1 MGTPEATKVGAGMIA
16 EDLINHMIPPLKGS
30 DDAHKAIVWM
40 EEFRCNYLPVVENG
54 HLLGFI
60 SEEIILETNDIEKQ
74 VGDFNLVGQSSY
86 VHLDTHFYDILKVAT
101 DNKLQMVAVLNDNQQ
116 YVGVITIQDTLAS
129 FAQTAAVQMPGSIL
143 VISMN
148 FVDYSLA
155 EISRLIEE
163 NNAKILSSIIKEDP
177 FDPGMI
183 RLTLKIN
190 QADVS
195 RIVAT
200 LERFGYKVIGRYQE
214 TKPIENEKERID
226 MLLRY
231 LDI

>member
-1 MGTPEATKVGAGMIA
+1 MIA
-16 EDLINHMIPPLKGS
+16 EDLINHMIPPLKGT

-40 EEFRCNYLPVVENG
+40 EEFRCTYLPVVDNAR
-54 HLLGFI
+54 LLGFI
-60 SEEIILETNDIEKQ
+60 SEEIILETNDIEKH
-74 VGDFNLVGQSSY
+74 VGDFNLVGLTCY

-101 DNKLQMVAVLNDNQQ
+101 DNKLQMVAVLNDDQQ
-116 YVGVITIQDTLAS
+116 YFGVITVQDTLTS
-129 FAQTAAVQMPGSIL
+129 FAQTAAVQMPGAIL
-143 VISMN
+143 VLSMKYM
-148 FVDYSLA
+148 DYSLA

-163 NNAKILSSIIKEDP
+163 NHAKILSSIIKEDP
-177 FDPGMI
+177 LDPGKI

-190 QADVS
+190 QADMS

-200 LERFGYKVIGRYQE
+200 LERFNYKVIGRYQE
-214 TKPIENEKERID
+214 TKPVENERDRID

>member
-1 MGTPEATKVGAGMIA
+1 MIA
-16 EDLINHMIPPLKGS
+16 EDLINHMIPPLKGT

-40 EEFRCNYLPVVENG
+40 EEFRCTYLPVVDAG
-54 HLLGFI
+54 RLLGFI
-60 SEEIILETNDIEKQ
+60 SEEIILETNDIEKH
-74 VGDFNLVGQSSY
+74 VGDFSLVGQTCY
-86 VHLDTHFYDILKVAT
+86 VHLETHFYDILKVAT
-101 DNKLQMVAVLNDNQQ
+101 DNKLQMVAVVNDDQQ
-116 YVGVITIQDTLAS
+116 YYGVITVQDTLTS
-129 FAQTAAVQMPGSIL
+129 FAQTAAVQMPGAIL
-143 VISMN
+143 VLCMKYN
-148 FVDYSLA
+148 DYSLS

-163 NNAKILSSIIKEDP
+163 NHAKILSSIIKEDP
-177 FDPGMI
+177 TDPTQI

-190 QADVS
+190 HADMS

-214 TKPIENEKERID
+214 TKPVENERERID

>member
-1 MGTPEATKVGAGMIA
+1 MIA
-16 EDLINHMIPPLKGS
+16 EDLINHMIPPLKGT

-40 EEFRCNYLPVVENG
+40 EEFRCNYMPVVEG
-54 HLLGFI
+54 GRLLGFI
-60 SEEIILETNDIEKQ
+60 SEEIILETNEIEKP
-74 VGDFNLVGQSSY
+74 VSEFALVGKSCY
-86 VHLDTHFYDILKVAT
+86 VQLDTHFYDILKVAA
-101 DNKLQMVAVLNDNQQ
+101 DNKLQVVGVLNEDQS
-116 YVGVITIQDTLAS
+116 YCGLITVQDTLTS
-129 FAQTAAVQMPGSIL
+129 FAQTAAVQLPGGIL
-143 VISMN
+143 VLSMN
-148 FVDYSLA
+148 HADYSLS

-163 NNAKILSSIIKEDP
+163 NHAKILSSIVKEDP
-177 FDPGMI
+177 LDNGKL

-190 QADVS
+190 QVDLL

-214 TKPIENEKERID
+214 TKPPAEGKERID